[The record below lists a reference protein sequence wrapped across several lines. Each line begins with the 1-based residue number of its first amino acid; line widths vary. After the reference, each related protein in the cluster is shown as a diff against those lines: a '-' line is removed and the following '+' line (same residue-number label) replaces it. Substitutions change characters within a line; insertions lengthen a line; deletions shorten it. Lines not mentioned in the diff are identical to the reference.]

1 MWIKYTF
8 TVFVTTIVFAYEEF
22 QDIRIEDEFYGART
36 KYDNIFKSKDGLITV
51 KETSP
56 RTLSLVC
63 FGPLKFENVIKPF
76 KTMVSFKQV
85 AIRECDIPPTPI
97 VQLLQKLNINVT
109 AIEMFILTASH
120 ILPLPPGNYTEG
132 LNIRTIWVH
141 EEYTD
146 PPKKYLKDNIDFL
159 KPLTNLTTLI
169 IWGPEVPPIPKTT
182 RLKVISL
189 QKNAVLKSWGN
200 CEDLREISIYDSEP
214 GSVPND
220 WPKNCGRLTSIR
232 LKAAAYG
239 TVQALETSGIDSG
252 CANLRSVSM
261 IYCNLDILP
270 SKILETATKLDRL
283 ILSGNHLADNSLLHF
298 PRLENLTVLD
308 LSKNQLTGWILFD
321 LVQQVPSL
329 RHLNLD
335 GNNFLNLFC
344 NYETRISSFASYLP
358 KLEELSLNKM
368 AIHPD
373 CFERA
378 HFTNLQKLN
387 LFSSEEI
394 KQMTIKKLPKTNAT
408 HLEVDLRGHLIKTV
422 LYGNSRETWRN
433 RIFNYEIDNG
443 IRKTKIT
450 LLMSKIDCD
459 CQNYWFALA
468 VRQKRDLVSVP
479 GLKCQKSGRNF
490 TEEPIQ
496 SMDCKIDKEEF
507 CVYKTL
513 KVHSQPYIPLFNIR
527 NVTLECHNYKEIKFG
542 YYKYRQTEI
551 VRLNITDNEITSL
564 EHIGFPKT
572 LQWVDLRRN
581 SLSRLNSNETNKLF
595 AHPHTRIW
603 LSRNLFV
610 CDCDNKPMLDAFHEH
625 HHQIVDFNELICIE
639 SGIPL
644 SSVTS
649 YEVCQDQLR
658 IALSVG
664 GSLGALTLV
673 TLLLLWRYRLP
684 LKIYLY
690 SRGMCLF
697 CIREEEIDS
706 DKPFDAFLSFA
717 QGDIDYVTQKLL
729 PKLEHEPNVYNL
741 CVHYRDWVV
750 GDWIPAQIMRSVS
763 LSKRTIILL
772 SRNFVAS
779 MWASLEFRYALAS
792 ATKEGRTRLIVIV
805 LDDVLSEPL
814 EGELHTYV
822 TYNTY
827 LSCDDPFFWDKL
839 RYAMPHRKHSPKY
852 QVTTGVSHENIEM

>member
-8 TVFVTTIVFAYEEF
+8 TVFVTSVVFAYEEF

-36 KYDNIFKSKDGLITV
+36 KYRNIFKS
-51 KETSP
+51 
-56 RTLSLVC
+56 
-63 FGPLKFENVIKPF
+63 
-76 KTMVSFKQV
+76 
-85 AIRECDIPPTPI
+85 
-97 VQLLQKLNINVT
+97 
-109 AIEMFILTASH
+109 
-120 ILPLPPGNYTEG
+120 
-132 LNIRTIWVH
+132 
-141 EEYTD
+141 
-146 PPKKYLKDNIDFL
+146 
-159 KPLTNLTTLI
+159 
-169 IWGPEVPPIPKTT
+169 
-182 RLKVISL
+182 
-189 QKNAVLKSWGN
+189 
-200 CEDLREISIYDSEP
+200 
-214 GSVPND
+214 ND
-220 WPKNCGRLTSIR
+220 
-232 LKAAAYG
+232 A
-239 TVQALETSGIDSG
+239 
-252 CANLRSVSM
+252 
-261 IYCNLDILP
+261 
-270 SKILETATKLDRL
+270 
-283 ILSGNHLADNSLLHF
+283 
-298 PRLENLTVLD
+298 
-308 LSKNQLTGWILFD
+308 
-321 LVQQVPSL
+321 
-329 RHLNLD
+329 
-335 GNNFLNLFC
+335 
-344 NYETRISSFASYLP
+344 YLP

-387 LFSSEEI
+387 LFSTEEI
-394 KQMTIKKLPKTNAT
+394 KEMTIDKLPKTNAT
-408 HLEVDLRGHLIKTV
+408 HLEVDLRGHLMKTVKFEGNENTWINRTHNWDTDDGVIKTK
-422 LYGNSRETWRN
+422 L
-433 RIFNYEIDNG
+433 
-443 IRKTKIT
+443 T
-450 LLMSKIDCD
+450 LLMSEIDCN
-459 CQNYWFALA
+459 CENYWFALA
-468 VRQKRDLVSVP
+468 VREQHNLVSVP
-479 GLKCQKSGRNF
+479 GLKCQKSKRDF
-490 TEEPIQ
+490 TQEPIQ
-496 SMDCKIDKEEF
+496 TMDCTKLEHDS
-507 CVYKTL
+507 CVIVLTEVESK
-513 KVHSQPYIPLFNIR
+513 PYLGRR
-527 NVTLECHNYKEIKFG
+527 NATVDCHNSNKMQFG
-542 YYKYRQTEI
+542 YPRPYRFRTKI
-551 VRLNITDNEITSL
+551 VSVNLTDNEITSL
-564 EHIGFPKT
+564 ESFEFPNT
-572 LQWVDLRRN
+572 IQWIDLRRN
-581 SLSRLNSNETNKLF
+581 SLSRLTSNDTNKLF
-595 AHPHTRIW
+595 AYPHTRVW

-610 CDCDNKPMLDAFHEH
+610 CDCDNRPMLDALHEH

-729 PKLEHEPNVYNL
+729 PKLEGEPNLYNL

-822 TYNTY
+822 TFNTY